1 MPPLLT
7 NMPSRRSRPFTDP
20 PAVPAP
26 PRRRATSSR
35 RSVDPRDFPAAET
48 SQYPIAERGGSSHVS
63 ADETVAPVPA
73 TLPCDEDAVEFAWE
87 QDPTVEPVFDRRSAD
102 VGKGTLV
109 GNRAGLTLGSGP
121 TSASAQQRDH
131 RHPIRRTGG
140 LQDTGEARLRRCL
153 RGVHTQIVLGVVGTF
168 GVIDMRTALALCQC
182 VGGATP
188 RYYAMRV
195 MALTRA
201 QVLRRI
207 HSADVNLGSLIGRSF
222 MLVAG
227 DAWPRAAESL
237 GVDPTVTEWGTVRRG
252 ELIEQL
258 AFAHFTIDRA
268 LAGWTIHRGEQWLSS
283 LARLDRSRF
292 LGARQQS
299 VAEAIRTGRV
309 RFAHSSDVLG
319 LIPPTGTVR
328 PALIVGGGAI
338 PLGKAHAVLKTAR
351 RVAPLEIVCFN
362 RSAAMVERVRRLVM
376 ATLGG
381 AGTSVVTVLPSAAS
395 VQWRKKRQ
403 DLLVRIEHPDAV
415 GTDPTGREKL
425 RRVIQD
431 GGIAISR

>member
-1 MPPLLT
+1 M
-7 NMPSRRSRPFTDP
+7 
-20 PAVPAP
+20 PAP
-26 PRRRATSSR
+26 PRRRATSGR
-35 RSVDPRDFPAAET
+35 RSVDSRDFPEAGT
-48 SQYPIAERGGSSHVS
+48 SQYPIAERGGSSHLS
-63 ADETVAPVPA
+63 ATETRAPVPVA
-73 TLPCDEDAVEFAWE
+73 LPCDEDAVELAWE
-87 QDPTVEPVFDRRSAD
+87 YDPAAEPVFDRRSAE
-102 VGKGTLV
+102 VGKGTPIS
-109 GNRAGLTLGSGP
+109 GRPGLTLESGP
-121 TSASAQQRDH
+121 ASASAQQRDH
-131 RHPIRRTGG
+131 RYPIRQPGG
-140 LQDTGEARLRRCL
+140 TRATGEARLGRCL
-153 RGVHTQIVLGVVGTF
+153 RGVHSQIVLGVVGTF
-168 GVIDMRTALALCQC
+168 GVIDMRTALALCQYM
-182 VGGATP
+182 GGATS

-237 GVDPTVTEWGTVRRG
+237 GVDPTATEWGTVRRG

-309 RFAHSSDVLG
+309 RFAHASDVLG
-319 LIPPTGTVR
+319 LIPPTGAAR

-338 PLGKAHAVLKTAR
+338 PLAKAHAVLKTAR

-362 RSAAMVERVRRLVM
+362 RSAATVERVRRLVM

-395 VQWRKKRQ
+395 VHWRRKRQ
-403 DLLVRIEHPDAV
+403 DILARIEHLAAAE
-415 GTDPTGREKL
+415 TDPTGRENL
-425 RRVIQD
+425 RWVIQR
-431 GGIAISR
+431 GGVALSR